1 LFAEDE
7 KSLGERARQRRWVH
21 VLDAFPDLR
30 EMSVLD
36 LGGTAKHWLRAP
48 VQPRSVHVVNIA
60 PQSPEVASWIRME
73 QGDAC
78 ALPDST
84 RNGSYDLVYS
94 NSVIEHVG
102 GHQRREDFAEQVR
115 ASGAQHWVQT
125 PYRYFPVEPHWIAP
139 AMQFLPLRLRGAFG
153 RRWPLGFSKGKPVS
167 ESVAEQ
173 LNIELLDITMMKHY
187 FPGDR
192 LVYERVGPFVKSI
205 VAVKQSG

>member
-1 LFAEDE
+1 MFVEDE
-7 KSLGERARQRRWVH
+7 KSLGERARQRRWAQI
-21 VLDAFPDLR
+21 LDAFPDLR

-60 PQSPEVASWIRME
+60 PQSPEVASWIRVE

-102 GHQRREDFAEQVR
+102 GINGATTLRIRSARAAAGTGCRPRIATFRSSPTGLPRRCSSYRCGCEASSADDGRSVSAR
-115 ASGAQHWVQT
+115 ASRSA
-125 PYRYFPVEPHWIAP
+125 RA
-139 AMQFLPLRLRGAFG
+139 LPSSS
-153 RRWPLGFSKGKPVS
+153 PSNS
-167 ESVAEQ
+167 Y
-173 LNIELLDITMMKHY
+173 ITMMKHY

-192 LVYERVGPFVKSI
+192 LVFERVGWDRS
-205 VAVKQSG
+205 